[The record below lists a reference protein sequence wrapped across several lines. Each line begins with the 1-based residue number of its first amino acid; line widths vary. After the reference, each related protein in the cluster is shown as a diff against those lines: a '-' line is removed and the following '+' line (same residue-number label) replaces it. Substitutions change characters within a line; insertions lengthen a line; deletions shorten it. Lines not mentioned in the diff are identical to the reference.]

1 MRQRPLNAVLLLLSL
16 SAVILGFALAQ
27 TPAYADGDNPPPPHR
42 DTGDTTGSGS
52 SVPDYPLGSGE
63 SNLSSE
69 AEPDLWDV
77 VLSTLKAII

>member
-1 MRQRPLNAVLLLLSL
+1 MRQRPLNAVLLLVAL
-16 SAVILGFALAQ
+16 SALILGFAS
-27 TPAYADGDNPPPPHR
+27 TPVPVLADGGNPPPIHR

-69 AEPDLWDV
+69 AEPALWDM
-77 VLSTLKAII
+77 VLSTLKVII